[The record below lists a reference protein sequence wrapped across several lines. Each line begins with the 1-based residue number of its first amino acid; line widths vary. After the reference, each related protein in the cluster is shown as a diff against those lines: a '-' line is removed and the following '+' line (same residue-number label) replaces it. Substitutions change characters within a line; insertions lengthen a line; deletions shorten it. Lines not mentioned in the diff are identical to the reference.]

1 MQKKPVIIIGTLL
14 ITMPLVLGACAPI
27 AIPTSI
33 PTPTFMPTIITPT
46 PTLTPTS
53 TSTPSPTPTTPEP
66 PEILEVDLVVTVPYW
81 TIGDVYLGVE
91 NNPAYLKLNQER
103 GVIYTGTVQ
112 LEKYSNYFYSAG
124 SPNTK
129 EVFVDRKVEDT
140 PVFDFVLDWEGS
152 NKLVLKN
159 DFQKSFYIGACHSC
173 GVSYTKGNFIEPIKG
188 TFDEIK
194 NIGGNWVNL
203 VPVWFIIP
211 DYTGNELKPIYSE
224 EFSGMSGWVHA
235 TIKDEDLIALIDE
248 AHSRD
253 LEVYLSPHVAPENW
267 GPGVKGKGD
276 LEPSNPDLFFTSY
289 KNFINH
295 YADIAQQTGVEMF
308 SIGNELDTLTQED
321 LVQNSQIDKT
331 AAWRDVIQSVRGHYG
346 GTLTYSVSCSNEVR
360 SGPQLI
366 KFWDD
371 LDVIGWEWYVPIAT
385 REHEDLS
392 IMRANA
398 ERIIQ
403 NNMRPLYDEYGK
415 PIVITEIGWEAY
427 AGAGAHTYG
436 VGPSEGGDRV
446 EQASCYEA
454 VFQAIEDED
463 FIKGMHIWTWTA
475 NLEGDNFLWIW
486 TDSANEVRFSITEKE
501 IAKWYLK
508 IED

>member
-1 MQKKPVIIIGTLL
+1 MKGMNTKGLRVLAFLGFLVLIGTTL
-14 ITMPLVLGACAPI
+14 ISGCGGVATEAPP
-27 AIPTSI
+27 ATEEIPSA
-33 PTPTFMPTIITPT
+33 
-46 PTLTPTS
+46 
-53 TSTPSPTPTTPEP
+53 SPVTEP
-66 PEILEVDLVVTVPYW
+66 PEIIDVSLTVTVPYW
-81 TIGDVYLGVE
+81 TTGDVYLGVGD
-91 NNPAYLKLNQER
+91 NPAFLKLKRVRE
-103 GVIYTGTVQ
+103 VIYTGTAK
-112 LEKYSNYFYSAG
+112 LEKGSPYFYSRG
-124 SPNTK
+124 SSDTR
-129 EVFVDRKVEDT
+129 EIFIDRKVEDT
-140 PVFDFVLDWEGS
+140 PVFDFVVDWDGS
-152 NKLVLKN
+152 NKRIIKE

-173 GVSYTKGNFIEPIKG
+173 GVSYTKGNFIEPIKR

-194 NIGGNWVNL
+194 KVGGNWVNL
-203 VPVWFIIP
+203 VPVWFVVP
-211 DYTGNELKPIYSE
+211 DYKGNELKPIYSE
-224 EFSGMSGWVHA
+224 EFQGMSGWVYA
-235 TIKDEDLIALIDE
+235 TIKDQDLITLINE

-253 LEVYLSPHVAPENW
+253 LKVYLCPHVAPENW

-276 LEPSNPDLFFTSY
+276 LEPSNPDLFFDSY
-289 KNFINH
+289 KNFVNH

-331 AAWRDVIQSVRGHYG
+331 ARWRDIIKSVREHYK
-346 GTLTYSVSCSNEVR
+346 GTLTYSVSAMDEVR
-360 SGPQLI
+360 VGPELI
-366 KFWDD
+366 KFWDA

-385 REHEDLS
+385 TEHEAIS
-392 IMRANA
+392 SMKANA

-403 NNMRPLYDEYGK
+403 NHIKPLYDKYGK

-436 VGPSEGGDRV
+436 VGSSEGGDRI

-454 VFQAIEDED
+454 IFQAIEDKD

-475 NLEGDNFLWIW
+475 NLEGDKFPWIW

-501 IAKWYLK
+501 IAKWYSK